1 MEILGFG
8 LVVFGGIGTHLV
20 LLCSTWQHNSDKK
33 VVLLEFGLLAGAG
46 GDEQGDSSVNS
57 A

>member
-20 LLCSTWQHNSDKK
+20 LLCPTWRHNSDKK
-33 VVLLEFGLLAGAG
+33 WFLLEFGLLAGAC
-46 GDEQGDSSVNS
+46 GDEQGDSSVTS